1 MYPHDR
7 RKPIPTAVLSP
18 PHTYAVTPIPTQKS
32 TTYLNKIYLFYI
44 MYMSIL
50 HACVYVQYMA
60 WYLQRSDEGIRSSG
74 ARNGC
79 KTPCECWELKEGPQQ
94 KSKCL

>member
-7 RKPIPTAVLSP
+7 RKTIPTAVLSP
-18 PHTYAVTPIPTQKS
+18 PHTYAVIPTPTQMN

-50 HACVYVQYMA
+50 HACVYV
-60 WYLQRSDEGIRSSG
+60 
-74 ARNGC
+74 
-79 KTPCECWELKEGPQQ
+79 
-94 KSKCL
+94 